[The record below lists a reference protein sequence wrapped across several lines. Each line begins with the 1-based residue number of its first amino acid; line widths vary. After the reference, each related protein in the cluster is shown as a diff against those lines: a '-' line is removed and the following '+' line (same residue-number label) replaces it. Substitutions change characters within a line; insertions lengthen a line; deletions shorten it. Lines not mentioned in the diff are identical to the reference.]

1 VRAVLV
7 HCHPV
12 EGSFSSAL
20 RDAARRGLQAAG
32 HDVTVL
38 DLSAESFRCV
48 MTRSEWEAYMAGG
61 NETPGAIVRHVDAIR
76 AAEMLVFTY
85 PTWWS
90 GLPAQLKGWLERVM
104 MPGVAFTMEND
115 RIRPALGHVRRI
127 IVISTYGSPW
137 PYVKAVTDARSRAQ
151 CVPPPA
157 GVHDVGTSGSTRWT
171 RRQMINADGSLLVS
185 NGPSRD
191 EGPRCPRPPLV
202 GFIRL
207 ASARCRT
214 R

>member
-1 VRAVLV
+1 MRTVLV

-20 RDAARRGLQAAG
+20 RDAAERGLRAAG

-48 MTRSEWEAYMAGG
+48 MTRAEWEAYMAGG
-61 NETPGAIVRHVDAIR
+61 DEVPDDVMQHVEAIR
-76 AAEMLVFTY
+76 AAETLVFTY

-104 MPGVAFTMEND
+104 LPGVAFTMEDD
-115 RIRPALGHVRRI
+115 RIRPALTHLRRI
-127 IVISTYGSPW
+127 VVISTYGSPW
-137 PYVKAVTDARSRAQ
+137 LYVKAVNDNGRRTLTRALR
-151 CVPPPA
+151 A
-157 GVHDVGTSGSTRWT
+157 ATGWR
-171 RRQMINADGSLLVS
+171 
-185 NGPSRD
+185 
-191 EGPRCPRPPLV
+191 
-202 GFIRL
+202 
-207 ASARCRT
+207 ARCRHIGLYAMDTSTDEQRRRFIARVERVVT

>member
-1 VRAVLV
+1 MRAVLV

-20 RDAARRGLQAAG
+20 RDAAERGLRAAG

-48 MTRSEWEAYMAGG
+48 MTRAEWEAYMTGG
-61 NETPGAIVRHVDAIR
+61 DETPGDIVRHVEAVR
-76 AAEMLVFTY
+76 AAEILVFTY

-104 MPGVAFTMEND
+104 LPGVAFTMENG

-137 PYVKAVTDARSRAQ
+137 LYVKAVNDNGRRTLTRALRAATGWRARSVHLGLYSMDTSTDEQRRRFISKVERA
-151 CVPPPA
+151 V
-157 GVHDVGTSGSTRWT
+157 
-171 RRQMINADGSLLVS
+171 
-185 NGPSRD
+185 
-191 EGPRCPRPPLV
+191 
-202 GFIRL
+202 
-207 ASARCRT
+207 AR
-214 R
+214 

>member
-1 VRAVLV
+1 MRAVLV

-48 MTRSEWEAYMAGG
+48 MTHSEWEAYMAGRDG
-61 NETPGAIVRHVDAIR
+61 TPGDIVRHVDAIR
-76 AAEMLVFTY
+76 TAEMLVFTY

-104 MPGVAFTMEND
+104 LPGVAFTMEND

-137 PYVKAVTDARSRAQ
+137 LYVKAVNDNGRRTLTRALR
-151 CVPPPA
+151 A
-157 GVHDVGTSGSTRWT
+157 ATGWR
-171 RRQMINADGSLLVS
+171 
-185 NGPSRD
+185 
-191 EGPRCPRPPLV
+191 
-202 GFIRL
+202 
-207 ASARCRT
+207 ARCRHLGLYSMDT
-214 R
+214 STDDQRRRFIARVERAVAR

>member
-1 VRAVLV
+1 MRAVLV

-48 MTRSEWEAYMAGG
+48 MTRNEWEAYMAGG
-61 NETPGAIVRHVDAIR
+61 DGTPGDIVRHVDAIR
-76 AAEMLVFTY
+76 TAEMLVFTY

-104 MPGVAFTMEND
+104 LPGVAFTMEND

-137 PYVKAVTDARSRAQ
+137 PYVKAVNDNGRRTLTRA
-151 CVPPPA
+151 VRA
-157 GVHDVGTSGSTRWT
+157 ATGWR
-171 RRQMINADGSLLVS
+171 
-185 NGPSRD
+185 
-191 EGPRCPRPPLV
+191 
-202 GFIRL
+202 
-207 ASARCRT
+207 ARCRHLGLYSMDT
-214 R
+214 STDDQRRRFIARVERAVAR

>member
-1 VRAVLV
+1 MRTVLV

-20 RDAARRGLQAAG
+20 RDAAERGLRAAG

-48 MTRSEWEAYMAGG
+48 MTRAEWEAYMAGG
-61 NETPGAIVRHVDAIR
+61 DEVPDDVMQHVEAIR
-76 AAEMLVFTY
+76 AAETLVFTY

-104 MPGVAFTMEND
+104 LPGVAFTMEDD
-115 RIRPALGHVRRI
+115 RIRPALTHLRRI

-137 PYVKAVTDARSRAQ
+137 LYVKAVNDNGRRTLTRALR
-151 CVPPPA
+151 A
-157 GVHDVGTSGSTRWT
+157 ATGWR
-171 RRQMINADGSLLVS
+171 
-185 NGPSRD
+185 
-191 EGPRCPRPPLV
+191 
-202 GFIRL
+202 
-207 ASARCRT
+207 ARCRHIGLYAMDTSTDEQRRRFIARVERVVT

>member
-20 RDAARRGLQAAG
+20 RDAAERGLRAAG

-48 MTRSEWEAYMAGG
+48 MTRAEWEAYMAGRD
-61 NETPGAIVRHVDAIR
+61 EVPGDIIRHVDAVR
-76 AAEMLVFTY
+76 SAEMLIFTY

-104 MPGVAFTMEND
+104 LPGVAFTMEND
-115 RIRPALGHVRRI
+115 RIRPALMHLRRI
-127 IVISTYGSPW
+127 VVISTYGSPW
-137 PYVKAVTDARSRAQ
+137 LYVKAVNDNGRRTLTRALR
-151 CVPPPA
+151 A
-157 GVHDVGTSGSTRWT
+157 ATGWR
-171 RRQMINADGSLLVS
+171 
-185 NGPSRD
+185 
-191 EGPRCPRPPLV
+191 
-202 GFIRL
+202 
-207 ASARCRT
+207 ARCRHIGLYAMDT
-214 R
+214 STDEQRHRFIARVERAVMR

>member
-1 VRAVLV
+1 V

-20 RDAARRGLQAAG
+20 RDAAERELRAAG

-48 MTRSEWEAYMAGG
+48 MTRTEWETYMTGG
-61 NETPGAIVRHVDAIR
+61 EEVPGDIIRHVDAVR
-76 AAEMLVFTY
+76 SAEMLIFTY

-104 MPGVAFTMEND
+104 LPGVAFTMEND
-115 RIRPALGHVRRI
+115 RIRPALTHLRRI

-137 PYVKAVTDARSRAQ
+137 LYVKAVNDNGRRTLTRALRAATGWRAKCRHIGLYAMDTSTDEQRRRFIARVERT
-151 CVPPPA
+151 V
-157 GVHDVGTSGSTRWT
+157 TR
-171 RRQMINADGSLLVS
+171 
-185 NGPSRD
+185 
-191 EGPRCPRPPLV
+191 
-202 GFIRL
+202 
-207 ASARCRT
+207 
-214 R
+214 

>member
-20 RDAARRGLQAAG
+20 RDAAERGLRAAG

-48 MTRSEWEAYMAGG
+48 MTRAEWEVYMAGD
-61 NETPGAIVRHVDAIR
+61 NEVPGDIAHHVEAVRT
-76 AAEMLVFTY
+76 AEMLVFTY

-104 MPGVAFTMEND
+104 LPGVAFTMEDD
-115 RIRPALGHVRRI
+115 RIRPALMHLRRI

-137 PYVKAVTDARSRAQ
+137 LYVKAVNDNGRRTLTRALR
-151 CVPPPA
+151 A
-157 GVHDVGTSGSTRWT
+157 ATGWR
-171 RRQMINADGSLLVS
+171 
-185 NGPSRD
+185 
-191 EGPRCPRPPLV
+191 
-202 GFIRL
+202 
-207 ASARCRT
+207 ARCRHIGLYAMDTSTDEQRRRFIARVERAVT

>member
-1 VRAVLV
+1 MRAVLV

-38 DLSAESFRCV
+38 DLSAESVRCV
-48 MTRSEWEAYMAGG
+48 MTRREWEAYMAGG
-61 NETPGAIVRHVDAIR
+61 DGTPGDIVRHVDAIR
-76 AAEMLVFTY
+76 TAEMLVFTY

-104 MPGVAFTMEND
+104 LPGVAFTMEND
-115 RIRPALGHVRRI
+115 RIRPSLGHVRRI

-137 PYVKAVTDARSRAQ
+137 LYVKAVNDNGRRTLTRALR
-151 CVPPPA
+151 A
-157 GVHDVGTSGSTRWT
+157 ATGWR
-171 RRQMINADGSLLVS
+171 
-185 NGPSRD
+185 
-191 EGPRCPRPPLV
+191 
-202 GFIRL
+202 
-207 ASARCRT
+207 ARCRHLGLYSMDT
-214 R
+214 STDDQRRRFIARVERAVAR

>member
-1 VRAVLV
+1 
-7 HCHPV
+7 
-12 EGSFSSAL
+12 
-20 RDAARRGLQAAG
+20 
-32 HDVTVL
+32 
-38 DLSAESFRCV
+38 

-104 MPGVAFTMEND
+104 LPGVAFTMEND

-137 PYVKAVTDARSRAQ
+137 LYVKAVNDNGRRTLTRALR
-151 CVPPPA
+151 A
-157 GVHDVGTSGSTRWT
+157 ATGWR
-171 RRQMINADGSLLVS
+171 
-185 NGPSRD
+185 
-191 EGPRCPRPPLV
+191 
-202 GFIRL
+202 
-207 ASARCRT
+207 ARCRHLGLYSMDT
-214 R
+214 STDDQRRRFIARVERAVAR

>member
-1 VRAVLV
+1 MRAVLV

-48 MTRSEWEAYMAGG
+48 MTRREWEAYMAGG
-61 NETPGAIVRHVDAIR
+61 DGTPGDIVRHVDAIR
-76 AAEMLVFTY
+76 TAEMLVFTY

-104 MPGVAFTMEND
+104 LPGVAFTMEND
-115 RIRPALGHVRRI
+115 RIRPSLGHVRRI

-137 PYVKAVTDARSRAQ
+137 LYVKAVNDNGRRTLTRALR
-151 CVPPPA
+151 A
-157 GVHDVGTSGSTRWT
+157 ATGWR
-171 RRQMINADGSLLVS
+171 
-185 NGPSRD
+185 
-191 EGPRCPRPPLV
+191 
-202 GFIRL
+202 
-207 ASARCRT
+207 ARCRHLGLYSMDT
-214 R
+214 STDDQRRRFIARVERTVAR

>member
-1 VRAVLV
+1 MRAVLV

-20 RDAARRGLQAAG
+20 RDAAERGLRAAG

-48 MTRSEWEAYMAGG
+48 MTRAEWEAYMAGG
-61 NETPGAIVRHVDAIR
+61 DEVPGDIARHVEAVR
-76 AAEMLVFTY
+76 TAEMLVFTY

-104 MPGVAFTMEND
+104 LPGVAFTMEDD
-115 RIRPALGHVRRI
+115 RIRPALTHLRRI
-127 IVISTYGSPW
+127 VVISTYGSPW
-137 PYVKAVTDARSRAQ
+137 LYVKAVNDNGRRTLTRALR
-151 CVPPPA
+151 A
-157 GVHDVGTSGSTRWT
+157 ATGWR
-171 RRQMINADGSLLVS
+171 
-185 NGPSRD
+185 
-191 EGPRCPRPPLV
+191 
-202 GFIRL
+202 
-207 ASARCRT
+207 ARCRHIGLYAMDTSTDEQRRRFVARVERAVT

>member
-1 VRAVLV
+1 MRAVLV

-61 NETPGAIVRHVDAIR
+61 DGTPGDIVRHVDAIR
-76 AAEMLVFTY
+76 TAEMLVFTY

-104 MPGVAFTMEND
+104 LPGVAFTMEND
-115 RIRPALGHVRRI
+115 RIRPSLGHVRHI

-137 PYVKAVTDARSRAQ
+137 LYVKAVNDNGRRTLTRALR
-151 CVPPPA
+151 A
-157 GVHDVGTSGSTRWT
+157 ATGWR
-171 RRQMINADGSLLVS
+171 
-185 NGPSRD
+185 
-191 EGPRCPRPPLV
+191 
-202 GFIRL
+202 
-207 ASARCRT
+207 ARCRHLGLYSMDT
-214 R
+214 STDDQRRRFIARVERAVAR

>member
-1 VRAVLV
+1 MRAVLV

-48 MTRSEWEAYMAGG
+48 MTRREWEAYMAGG
-61 NETPGAIVRHVDAIR
+61 DGTPGDIVRHVDAIR
-76 AAEMLVFTY
+76 TAEMLVFTY

-104 MPGVAFTMEND
+104 LPGVAFTMEND
-115 RIRPALGHVRRI
+115 RIRPSLGHVRRI

-137 PYVKAVTDARSRAQ
+137 LYVKAVNDNGRRTLTRALR
-151 CVPPPA
+151 A
-157 GVHDVGTSGSTRWT
+157 ATGWR
-171 RRQMINADGSLLVS
+171 
-185 NGPSRD
+185 
-191 EGPRCPRPPLV
+191 
-202 GFIRL
+202 
-207 ASARCRT
+207 ARCRHLGLYSMDT
-214 R
+214 STDDQRRRFIARVERAVAR

>member
-1 VRAVLV
+1 MRAVLV

-48 MTRSEWEAYMAGG
+48 MTRSEWEVYMAGTR
-61 NETPGAIVRHVDAIR
+61 EIPGDLAHHVEAVRE
-76 AAEMLVFTY
+76 AEMLVFVY

-104 MPGVAFTMEND
+104 LPGVAFTMEND
-115 RIRPALGHVRRI
+115 RIRPSLGQVRRI

-137 PYVKAVTDARSRAQ
+137 LYVKAVNDNGRRTLTRALR
-151 CVPPPA
+151 A
-157 GVHDVGTSGSTRWT
+157 ATGWR
-171 RRQMINADGSLLVS
+171 
-185 NGPSRD
+185 
-191 EGPRCPRPPLV
+191 
-202 GFIRL
+202 
-207 ASARCRT
+207 ARCRHLGLYSMDT
-214 R
+214 STDDQRRRFIARVERDVAR